1 MFSLISIG
9 LRVSLRCPN
18 VNCGSAAVALSEN
31 NWNFYNLCIY
41 FYLCVSLNVFLRTV
55 EKLQQGDKKYIAC
68 QILSL
73 SLLDVHDHDSPR
85 WTETPTLGLICI
97 NCAQFRLGAMPI
109 KQWRSYPE
117 MMHEP
122 LVAASKVQQILTLKE
137 LYWSFPLSTFCVME
151 KCICKWVRSLMY
163 LHSAQNCICMYVVI
177 FAPYEGGVWMAP
189 RGSGRVA
196 HSNWS

>member
-55 EKLQQGDKKYIAC
+55 EKLQQGGKKYIAC

-97 NCAQFRLGAMPI
+97 NCAPFRLGAMPI

-137 LYWSFPLSTFCVME
+137 LYWSFPFKHFLCYG
-151 KCICKWVRSLMY
+151 KMY
-163 LHSAQNCICMYVVI
+163 M
-177 FAPYEGGVWMAP
+177 
-189 RGSGRVA
+189 
-196 HSNWS
+196 